1 MNSYLIESSDSLSLE
16 EKVKD
21 IIDTNNFND
30 ASINTYDLDETI
42 INNAL
47 DDLDTYNFLSP
58 KKVIVIKNIDLLKYE
73 DNKNE
78 IEHLI
83 KFITNKIEDVLLI
96 ITSKKLNNV
105 SKITKEL
112 KKVCEYISFEFD
124 SKDFIKKQFVGYKID
139 SATINLLDEMC
150 LGDVTKLYNECS
162 KLKSYKREEK
172 EIKKEDVLALTV
184 RKLGDSK
191 DLTFAF
197 SRVLAMRD
205 VRQSLEKYREL
216 LRYNIEPLSII
227 GLLASQ
233 IRIIYQVKLLEKDR
247 LNDKEIAE
255 QLGEKSDYRIKKTRE
270 LTRLY
275 TEEELLLLMQK
286 LSDIDFK
293 IKTTDVDPNTLIE
306 LFILNINSI

>member
-96 ITSKKLNNV
+96 ITSNKLNNV

-112 KKVCEYISFEFD
+112 KKVCEYISFEID
-124 SKDFIKKQFVGYKID
+124 SKDFIKKQFLGYKID

-172 EIKKEDVLALTV
+172 EIEKEDVLALTV

-197 SRVLAMRD
+197 SRALAMRD

-255 QLGEKSDYRIKKTRE
+255 QLGEKSDYKIKKTRE

-293 IKTTDVDPNTLIE
+293 IKTSDVDPNTLIE